1 MIRSRYHSSI
11 SYYQRDTLH
20 IQVSLVNKPSGCK
33 CNPIQIL
40 STFSV
45 WPTFTEIFLKICM
58 ICIPIILDTGSSVRC
73 GVALP
78 LLGRIIGHHRIIFF
92 FTVDLLDL
100 RPLPVTALGDM
111 QLAALYKFS
120 HFNPVQTQIFHTL
133 YHTDSNVLLG
143 T

>member
-1 MIRSRYHSSI
+1 MKLLKYQCSKNII
-11 SYYQRDTLH
+11 S
-20 IQVSLVNKPSGCK
+20 
-33 CNPIQIL
+33 
-40 STFSV
+40 F
-45 WPTFTEIFLKICM
+45 
-58 ICIPIILDTGSSVRC
+58 
-73 GVALP
+73 
-78 LLGRIIGHHRIIFF
+78 GHHRIIFF

-143 T
+143 K